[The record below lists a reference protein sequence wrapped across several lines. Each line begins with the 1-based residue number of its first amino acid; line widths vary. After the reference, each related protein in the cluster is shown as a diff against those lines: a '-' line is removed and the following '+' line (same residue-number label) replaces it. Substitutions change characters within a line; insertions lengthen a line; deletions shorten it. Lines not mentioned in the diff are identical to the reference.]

1 MSNITQPEK
10 NSSTALQGLQAA
22 AKTIDGISKAA
33 MEAFA
38 SPESFER
45 ELAVATAVQQMREA
59 LTPAVM
65 SEVMALM
72 NTSIGFDTDK
82 NPKKSPGV
90 EPYSPEV
97 VRDCFI
103 ESRLR
108 GFHVVGKE
116 FTIIAGNFYAGVN
129 GLDRIV
135 RNHKKVFNFRDTYE
149 VPRSLGDKGALVK
162 CKAEWLQLDDAGGKQ
177 PQTLEREFAVR
188 VNVGQGADAICGKAK
203 RKLLAAVLSRLTG
216 QIVPEGDADDVPLAP
231 AKPVDVVTV
240 SPSNLFQKPAG
251 DNTPASFKKPEDD
264 VPMNGKTPLAET
276 PKPSSEPIDQFSAEL
291 VTAGVSFDDFRSFL
305 IAKNI
310 AKQADSWASMGEVP
324 HAVAELFYG
333 ASKLKAELIKKFG
346 KQAAK

>member
-1 MSNITQPEK
+1 
-10 NSSTALQGLQAA
+10 
-22 AKTIDGISKAA
+22 

-45 ELAVATAVQQMREA
+45 ELAVATAVQQMRDA

-82 NPKKSPGV
+82 NPKKSPDV

-135 RNHKKVFNFRDTYE
+135 RTHKKVANFRDTYE
-149 VPRSLGDKGALVK
+149 VPRSIGDKGALVK
-162 CKAEWLQLDDAGGKQ
+162 CKAEWLQADDAGGKQ

-188 VNVGQGADAICGKAK
+188 VNAGQGADAICGKAK

-231 AKPVDVVTV
+231 AKLAESVAAPAAT
-240 SPSNLFQKPAG
+240 LFKSANPA
-251 DNTPASFKKPEDD
+251 PAPAAPADD
-264 VPMNGKTPLAET
+264 VPMNGATPLAARVEDKRLKT
-276 PKPSSEPIDQFSAEL
+276 PQEEFSVL
-291 VTAGVSFDDFRSFL
+291 LSDAGVIFDDFRSFVM
-305 IAKNI
+305 AKNI
-310 AKQADSWASMGEVP
+310 AKQADSWASFDEVP
-324 HAVAELFYG
+324 VVVIDFFKANPKAQ
-333 ASKLKAELIKKFG
+333 AELIKKFG
-346 KQAAK
+346 KPAAK